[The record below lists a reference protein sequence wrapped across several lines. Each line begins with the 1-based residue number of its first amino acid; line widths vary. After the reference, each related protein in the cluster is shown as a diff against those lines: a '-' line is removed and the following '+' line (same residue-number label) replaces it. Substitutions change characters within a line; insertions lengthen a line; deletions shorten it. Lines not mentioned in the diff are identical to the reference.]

1 MKKLISLGFLIFI
14 IASSCQEIEDEG
26 TFIQEGDPITLDST
40 QPTEFSIFEIVTL
53 DLGEGTF
60 ADGQQEGTTLD
71 GVKIPLIIQDH
82 TLIFMVPK
90 LNQGEYKLVFKEN
103 NKPFNIPFKVK
114 PHDLKESPETMLTNY
129 QQESQDQLLAL
140 ERTKDLLQGAAK
152 EALERDIETLKNYTE
167 AKLAE
172 ANTLT
177 PAERADMA
185 FFLQANASWIK
196 EVSDAVNAFTT
207 IASNART
214 VTNRINND
222 IVNVEDRSE
231 QIINEFLIAKTR
243 VIKKIPGIIAVFALG
258 TLAGG
263 PGVGLALSGLVVAKL
278 SWNFIRL
285 MGSIDNVF
293 EFIRLVEE
301 DGLSVN
307 KRASYIFS
315 NGNPTELAVSREYRT
330 VYGGDADSSIPFV
343 KDFVLGFR
351 ELLQTWNE
359 LVAKVPVDLSYQPN
373 DFTQR
378 TEFQAQT
385 FRVHSNH
392 LSISGITNDK
402 VTGSATKENGKLL
415 LTFNTAETDAQEFD
429 FNLTYSH
436 ASFGQLEKTLD
447 AAVVN
452 EGCSLTLELR
462 DKNKVTATA
471 TGYGPFTFIYPA
483 GQKEADKT
491 TEILASTFGEMVVKI
506 KDQNGCE
513 SEAKIDIPCT
523 LKIDVLNTDNTYTI
537 EALDGLPPFS
547 YNWSNGAT
555 AKTQTL
561 PPGTHKVTV
570 SDALGCKIEH
580 TIVEG
585 PEYGTFTD
593 PRDGNVY
600 KTVKIGNQVWF
611 AENLRYAGNIPQ
623 VTSQQAWAA
632 IWNNGNPTGQPAW
645 AYYNNDP
652 SYNDTYGKL
661 YNWYAVNTG
670 TLCPPGWHIP
680 TDSEWTT
687 LTNYLGGSAGG
698 KMKSITGWNAPNTG
712 ATNES
717 GFTGLPGGSRDING
731 VFVALGFAGTWWGSN
746 PNSIPNQA
754 WHRFLSYN
762 GDYIAWSSG
771 LRARGWSCRCLRD

>member
-1 MKKLISLGFLIFI
+1 MKKLISLGILIFL
-14 IASSCQEIEDEG
+14 IASSCQEIDDES
-26 TFIQEGDPITLDST
+26 TTIQEGDPISLDST

-71 GVKIPLIIQDH
+71 GVKIPLIIQDN

-90 LNQGEYKLVFKEN
+90 LNQGDYKLIFKEN
-103 NKPFNIPFKVK
+103 NKPVNISFKVN
-114 PHDLKESPETMLTNY
+114 PHDLKESPETMLANY
-129 QQESQDQLLAL
+129 KQESEEQLAAL
-140 ERTKDLLQGAAK
+140 ERSMELLEGVSKEELEKDIHSLKSYVEQQFSKAA
-152 EALERDIETLKNYTE
+152 ALSPSDL
-167 AKLAE
+167 
-172 ANTLT
+172 
-177 PAERADMA
+177 ADMA
-185 FFLQANASWIK
+185 FFLQANEAVWRNLSNTLVGLQNSFPDARISNSSIFNVEENTENTVRQIVIAIGANKLGALLSAGLGVVIGGKFGGPRGAAIGAGIGLVLFIK
-196 EVSDAVNAFTT
+196 YHEQIMLFIIDKFEKAVKLVEGEDINLNFKANYIFKNGETSELMVTRTYRSFYKEDLNSNIPFLKEFGEKYNLLFGVWKTIKDESPIELTYQPIDLSKIEGFTT
-207 IASNART
+207 
-214 VTNRINND
+214 
-222 IVNVEDRSE
+222 
-231 QIINEFLIAKTR
+231 
-243 VIKKIPGIIAVFALG
+243 
-258 TLAGG
+258 
-263 PGVGLALSGLVVAKL
+263 
-278 SWNFIRL
+278 
-285 MGSIDNVF
+285 
-293 EFIRLVEE
+293 
-301 DGLSVN
+301 
-307 KRASYIFS
+307 
-315 NGNPTELAVSREYRT
+315 
-330 VYGGDADSSIPFV
+330 
-343 KDFVLGFR
+343 
-351 ELLQTWNE
+351 ELLQ
-359 LVAKVPVDLSYQPN
+359 
-373 DFTQR
+373 
-378 TEFQAQT
+378 
-385 FRVHSNH
+385 VHSNH

-429 FNLTYSH
+429 FNLIYSH
-436 ASFGQLEKTLD
+436 AAFGQLEKTLD

-506 KDQNGCE
+506 KDQSGCE

-547 YNWSNGAT
+547 YTWSNGAT

-561 PPGTHKVTV
+561 PPGTHVVTV

-623 VTSQQAWAA
+623 VASQQAWAA
-632 IWNNGNPTGQPAW
+632 IWNSGNPTGQPAW

-661 YNWYAVNTG
+661 YNWYSVRTG

-680 TDSEWTT
+680 TDAEWTT
-687 LTNYLGGSAGG
+687 LTNYLGGPFAAAG
-698 KMKSITGWNAPNTG
+698 KMKSVTGWDAPNTG

-717 GFTGLPGGSRDING
+717 GFTGLPGGNRGPYGAFNALGSRGFWWSSSPNGSSTAWSRDLEGAGLNI
-731 VFVALGFAGTWWGSN
+731 ALT
-746 PNSIPNQA
+746 
-754 WHRFLSYN
+754 HYN
-762 GDYIAWSSG
+762 WTLG
-771 LRARGWSCRCLRD
+771 LSCRCLRD